1 MKRRG
6 KWRYFRIVDEA
17 SSIETT
23 INTTTETEMF
33 IETIMTITT
42 TEINSNS
49 SRHHHHPHIITT
61 DTMATMIEISAVV
74 IEVMIII
81 EEAMTTLV
89 NQEGAAAAT
98 TRTTTA
104 MNAKVLEMTILGT
117 VVEEE
122 EAMITDEGRMIIVE
136 VMIEIVGRCTVMIVA
151 EEEAT
156 MTAEMITGK

>member
-1 MKRRG
+1 MKRRE
-6 KWRYFRIVDEA
+6 KWRYLRLVDEA
-17 SSIETT
+17 NLIET
-23 INTTTETEMF
+23 INTTTETEMI
-33 IETIMTITT
+33 IEIMTTTT
-42 TEINSNS
+42 TEINSS
-49 SRHHHHPHIITT
+49 SRRRRHHPHIITT
-61 DTMATMIEISAVV
+61 DTMATMIEILAVV
-74 IEVMIII
+74 EVMIII

-122 EAMITDEGRMIIVE
+122 EAMITVEGRMIIDE
-136 VMIEIVGRCTVMIVA
+136 VMIEIVGRCTVMIGA
-151 EEEAT
+151 EEAT